1 MVFCRLEI
9 VLYVNLNTL
18 STTLSTSVLVL
29 VLAHFFCRC
38 LCTLRLAC
46 STKTTFFLSAQ
57 NLALLASFQAKLEQ
71 SPEEDE
77 EDDDKEKMQKEDEE
91 GDDTGW

>member
-1 MVFCRLEI
+1 MYLFSSSHSLADV
-9 VLYVNLNTL
+9 
-18 STTLSTSVLVL
+18 SALVW
-29 VLAHFFCRC
+29 C
-38 LCTLRLAC
+38 
-46 STKTTFFLSAQ
+46 TKTTFFLSAQ